1 MSIQKWSTGKLRL
14 SWVSRFD
21 LHICAPSALGKS
33 LGEGKQRPSL
43 ARVGGIYQTISITP
57 ARVLYQRWSNWA
69 NTQLENTDVTVT
81 VPCPVDVEIQ
91 TDELPLD
98 KEIATNIVINEP
110 EPEDNEAPKKKTA
123 TNVNNYH
130 SIVEYVNAM
139 ATASIFYVL
148 LFTFYF
154 LLFYFSTFLLF
165 YISTLRLSDYPIFGL
180 F

>member
-1 MSIQKWSTGKLRL
+1 M
-14 SWVSRFD
+14 
-21 LHICAPSALGKS
+21 
-33 LGEGKQRPSL
+33 
-43 ARVGGIYQTISITP
+43 
-57 ARVLYQRWSNWA
+57 
-69 NTQLENTDVTVT
+69 
-81 VPCPVDVEIQ
+81 EIQ